1 MIAWLMSAMSVT
13 FPDAHTTHHAHH
25 ILYLGMNSTL
35 FKYDYNSKTYLS
47 SLPLFSY
54 FSDSATVLSFT
65 HNKTSTIVTGNF
77 DTTSPLSQT
86 DFCSVAKIT
95 PIAPSSS
102 SSSSSSSSTVPPNF
116 PPSLNSTSPDQIK
129 LGTIGNLC
137 QPGQNPLMSVSSSV
151 LTSPTLL
158 VVGGS
163 FVTRVWSGSRHDFD
177 KILYLAEYDA
187 VEEVWAPLPG
197 AESLTINDRGD
208 PVDVKSLVYD
218 SQTSTLYLG
227 GAFDAGLKQYTHGRS
242 VEPFVGGSLD
252 GDVTEI
258 VFDVVARTF
267 YIIGSFSYCLEGI
280 AEYHLDDDSWDCHT
294 TFVTPSIIALSPYGL
309 LAAGSTASQLFDVAL
324 FSIATKTWGKLP
336 NFPSSHGTPIL
347 AMYQSENLTF
357 FGGDGL
363 LASWSPTTPY
373 VNFHPPGIVEQI
385 TCNKPY
391 TFLAPG
397 AVETLSKTSVVIYCV
412 FFGLLMG
419 LLVSFSC
426 DRKIWRAIVN
436 STPNHE
442 IVSDGQGIP
451 LNMLSYGALS
461 THTSDIVDSYYE
473 NAMSSRFVDPTNMQR
488 INMITPREI
497 ILQKIIGEGS
507 FGRVWSAKWRVT
519 DVAVKEFVFAQAAVV
534 GKSNQQQEIIEEIV
548 GEAGL
553 MTILRHPRIT
563 ILHGC
568 SLTSQAIWIVSELCN
583 KGR

>member
-1 MIAWLMSAMSVT
+1 
-13 FPDAHTTHHAHH
+13 
-25 ILYLGMNSTL
+25 
-35 FKYDYNSKTYLS
+35 
-47 SLPLFSY
+47 
-54 FSDSATVLSFT
+54 
-65 HNKTSTIVTGNF
+65 
-77 DTTSPLSQT
+77 
-86 DFCSVAKIT
+86 
-95 PIAPSSS
+95 
-102 SSSSSSSSTVPPNF
+102 
-116 PPSLNSTSPDQIK
+116 
-129 LGTIGNLC
+129 
-137 QPGQNPLMSVSSSV
+137 
-151 LTSPTLL
+151 
-158 VVGGS
+158 
-163 FVTRVWSGSRHDFD
+163 
-177 KILYLAEYDA
+177 
-187 VEEVWAPLPG
+187 
-197 AESLTINDRGD
+197 
-208 PVDVKSLVYD
+208 
-218 SQTSTLYLG
+218 
-227 GAFDAGLKQYTHGRS
+227 
-242 VEPFVGGSLD
+242 
-252 GDVTEI
+252 
-258 VFDVVARTF
+258 
-267 YIIGSFSYCLEGI
+267 
-280 AEYHLDDDSWDCHT
+280 
-294 TFVTPSIIALSPYGL
+294 
-309 LAAGSTASQLFDVAL
+309 
-324 FSIATKTWGKLP
+324 
-336 NFPSSHGTPIL
+336 
-347 AMYQSENLTF
+347 
-357 FGGDGL
+357 
-363 LASWSPTTPY
+363 
-373 VNFHPPGIVEQI
+373 
-385 TCNKPY
+385 
-391 TFLAPG
+391 
-397 AVETLSKTSVVIYCV
+397 VIYCV

>member
-1 MIAWLMSAMSVT
+1 
-13 FPDAHTTHHAHH
+13 
-25 ILYLGMNSTL
+25 
-35 FKYDYNSKTYLS
+35 
-47 SLPLFSY
+47 
-54 FSDSATVLSFT
+54 
-65 HNKTSTIVTGNF
+65 
-77 DTTSPLSQT
+77 
-86 DFCSVAKIT
+86 
-95 PIAPSSS
+95 
-102 SSSSSSSSTVPPNF
+102 
-116 PPSLNSTSPDQIK
+116 
-129 LGTIGNLC
+129 
-137 QPGQNPLMSVSSSV
+137 MSVSSSV

>member
-1 MIAWLMSAMSVT
+1 
-13 FPDAHTTHHAHH
+13 
-25 ILYLGMNSTL
+25 MNSTL

-86 DFCSVAKIT
+86 DFCSVATIT
-95 PIAPSSS
+95 PIAPS